1 MAEPVKNLPT
11 MWETWVQFL
20 GWEDPLE
27 KGKANHSSIL
37 VWRVSWT
44 IVHGVLRDSDMTE
57 RLSLSLPDLGCT

>member
-1 MAEPVKNLPT
+1 MAEPVKNLTT

-27 KGKANHSSIL
+27 KGKANYSSIL

-44 IVHGVLRDSDMTE
+44 V
-57 RLSLSLPDLGCT
+57 